1 MRITC
6 LKRNKGNVYLFTC
19 FHLNSLLEKMA
30 YREENNVTNEEK
42 VRIFLNVISYML
54 QNSGCYILREK
65 LTLEKTSVVK
75 KN

>member
-1 MRITC
+1 
-6 LKRNKGNVYLFTC
+6 
-19 FHLNSLLEKMA
+19 MA
-30 YREENNVTNEEK
+30 YREENNVTNGEK

>member
-1 MRITC
+1 
-6 LKRNKGNVYLFTC
+6 
-19 FHLNSLLEKMA
+19 MA

-42 VRIFLNVISYML
+42 VRIFLNVISYMF